1 MKNNVL
7 LKQMELFD
15 MITSAKLTPN
25 QYYLLCCMHDSV
37 TPIRMNLRLEL
48 KSLIEDKWV
57 TNKDVEHGY
66 VLAPKSVTLIKK
78 VERLFKI
85 QKSKTS
91 AQLMNKNYKENI
103 LAFRNIFP
111 NEKLPSGRAARSAIG
126 NLETCFRWFFDNHEY
141 DWPTILLA
149 TELYVSEFD
158 YDKKYMTCS
167 QYFVRKQ
174 PAGTNSFISKLAD
187 YCEFI
192 KSGGEVVKKAT
203 FSTKVV

>member
-1 MKNNVL
+1 
-7 LKQMELFD
+7 MELFD
-15 MITSAKLTPN
+15 MITTAKLTPN

-48 KSLIEDKWV
+48 KSLVEDKWLV
-57 TNKDVEHGY
+57 LNEDQSKHM
-66 VLAPKSVTLIKK
+66 LAPKSVTLVKK

-85 QKSKTS
+85 QKGKTS
-91 AQLMNKNYKENI
+91 RQLMNKNYKENI
-103 LAFRNIFP
+103 IAFRNIFP

-141 DWPTILLA
+141 SWPLILKA
-149 TELYVSEFD
+149 TEAYVSEFD

-167 QYFVRKQ
+167 QYFIRKQ
-174 PAGTNSFISKLAD
+174 PKGTNTFISKLAD
-187 YCEFI
+187 YCDFI
-192 KSGGEVVKKAT
+192 ESGGSIENKPT